1 MPGAVVMTR
10 REAVGAVL
18 ALPAVSL
25 AAPTANDLGPLF
37 QPMPVAHCLIDGR
50 FALACRVGDQFRR
63 LGGQVLDVPRDA
75 FQCWDQLSASEGAGG
90 AFAGVTT
97 ERSLFMLQTL
107 AAVRRMRLVLR
118 VHAERDAN
126 GQVHHCVLAPQATWG
141 PCAALL
147 QGADL
152 PAGMARLL
160 RHWRPGPLSASP
172 PMRLSSGVVVGGAG
186 LVSWIIAPAAAQPSG
201 EDTWT

>member
-1 MPGAVVMTR
+1 MTR

-25 AAPTANDLGPLF
+25 AAPTANDPGPLS
-37 QPMPVAHCLIDGR
+37 QPMPVARCVIDGR

-63 LGGQVLDVPRDA
+63 LGGQVFDLPRDA
-75 FQCWDQLSASEGAGG
+75 FQCWDQLSAGDGPVG

-97 ERSLFMLQTL
+97 ERSLFLLQTL
-107 AAVRRMRLVLR
+107 AAGRRMRLVLR
-118 VHAERDAN
+118 VHAERDAS
-126 GQVHHCVLAPQATWG
+126 GQVHHCALAPQSTWG
-141 PCAALL
+141 QCPALL

-152 PAGMARLL
+152 PAGMAQLL

-172 PMRLSSGVVVGGAG
+172 PMRVSFGAVVGGAG
-186 LVSWIIAPAAAQPSG
+186 LVSWIIAPAAAHPSG
-201 EDTWT
+201 EGTWT

>member
-1 MPGAVVMTR
+1 MVTR

-25 AAPTANDLGPLF
+25 AAPTANDPGPLP
-37 QPMPVAHCLIDGR
+37 QPMPVPRCVVDGR
-50 FALACRVGDQFRR
+50 FALARRVGDQFRR

-75 FQCWDQLSASEGAGG
+75 FQCWDRLISGDDPVG

-97 ERSLFMLQTL
+97 ERSLFLLQTL
-107 AAVRRMRLVLR
+107 ALERRMRVVLR
-118 VHAERDAN
+118 VHAQADDS
-126 GQVHHCVLAPQATWG
+126 GQLHHCALAPQATWAQ
-141 PCAALL
+141 CAALL
-147 QGADL
+147 QGADSSVGL
-152 PAGMARLL
+152 AQLL
-160 RHWRPGPLSASP
+160 RHWRPGPPRQSSP
-172 PMRLSSGVVVGGAG
+172 IRVSDAAIAGGAG